1 MEKLTKVGQ
10 NVISD
15 IASEYKLKKE
25 SVEAMLLALKRGN
38 GTMAQFSIPEL
49 GGTGQWMRGGMTMVS
64 DMFNNSLKAKVDQ
77 LCLELSDRIRS
88 LELFESEEDSIESSS
103 NGSTRAW
110 PAVFGNPSTSGSQNN
125 FRYAY
130 FPTVKRLVIDDGEKR
145 YIYDT
150 KHHII
155 SGVSQQQGS
164 VQSYVFSSQL
174 GPVNLGELSLV
185 SEPDKQPT
193 PQQVYDI
200 PTSVPV
206 KPTVTAET
214 ELSGEDAVFATI
226 ERLSKM
232 FEKGFITEEEFKDK
246 KKELLAR
253 L

>member
-1 MEKLTKVGQ
+1 MEKLTKMGQ
-10 NVISD
+10 DVITD

-25 SVEAMLLALKRGN
+25 SVETMLIALKRGN

-49 GGTGQWMRGGMTMVS
+49 GGAGQWMRGGMTMVS

-88 LELFESEEDSIESSS
+88 LELFEDDSAGEISTESSAHKTS
-103 NGSTRAW
+103 REW
-110 PAVFGNPSTSGSQNN
+110 PAVFGTPSASGSQNN

-130 FPTVKRLVIDDGEKR
+130 FPHVKRLVIDDAGKR

-150 KHHII
+150 KHHVI
-155 SGVSQQQGS
+155 SGVSQQQGAG
-164 VQSYVFSSQL
+164 QSYVFSSQL
-174 GPVNLGELSLV
+174 GSVNLAELSLI

-193 PQQVYDI
+193 PQEVYDM

-206 KPTVTAET
+206 KPVAAGVE
-214 ELSGEDAVFATI
+214 EDAIFEKI
-226 ERLSKM
+226 KRLGEM
-232 FEKGFITEEEFKDK
+232 FEKGYITEEEFKDK
-246 KKELLAR
+246 KKELLSR